1 LTLPDRDFYD
11 PGRMVT
17 WGRIPSRAERISHP
31 ILAEDRELT
40 ARALLSAKEPL
51 YHARD

>member
-1 LTLPDRDFYD
+1 LTLADRDFYD
-11 PGRMVT
+11 PPRMLT
-17 WGRIPSRAERISHP
+17 RARIASRAERISHP